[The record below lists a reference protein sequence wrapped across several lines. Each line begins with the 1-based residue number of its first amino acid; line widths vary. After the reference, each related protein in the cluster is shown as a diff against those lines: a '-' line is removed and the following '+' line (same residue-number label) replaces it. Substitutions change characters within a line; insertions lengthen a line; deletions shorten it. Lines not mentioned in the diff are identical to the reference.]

1 MSLTKNNLLPIVKKQ
16 YLYKLQSCSKFFLV
30 MVIVQIIGILFS
42 ISNMISRSYTSDG
55 ILTFALMENTTTQI
69 FIFTIIC
76 AFGGAIV
83 INLKEAKNIDF
94 TFVSNRISSNLS
106 SIAFLITYALFG
118 AITFPLSACFI
129 RVVKYFLIGNEN
141 IFNRGFVIT
150 PAELLCSSGTTFLY
164 ILFFTSITYFSI
176 ILLEKSKAF
185 IIVFITLPVLLPRT
199 EYFSNMIKS
208 YGSEHNF
215 LIFAIK
221 VLVTSIIFFLASIII
236 SNNMEVRK

>member
-16 YLYKLQSCSKFFLV
+16 YLYKLQGCSKFFLV
-30 MVIVQIIGILFS
+30 MVIVQIIGILFT
-42 ISNMISRSYTSDG
+42 ICNMTSKSYTSDG
-55 ILTFALMENTTTQI
+55 VLTFMLLENTTTQI

-83 INLKEAKNIDF
+83 INLKEAKDIDF

-129 RVVKYFLIGNEN
+129 RGVKYLLLGSKN
-141 IFNRGFVIT
+141 IFDRGFVIT

-164 ILFFTSITYFSI
+164 MLFFSSITYFSI
-176 ILLEKSKAF
+176 ILIERSKAF
-185 IIVFITLPVLLPRT
+185 IIVLLAVTVLLPRT
-199 EYFSNMIKS
+199 EYFNYANNF

-215 LIFAIK
+215 LMFTVKII
-221 VLVTSIIFFLASIII
+221 VTSIVFFLASILF
-236 SNNMEVRK
+236 SNNVEVRK